1 MSNIRSIVPCS
12 VVLVWA
18 AFLPSISRGADDDSW
33 AGKKIVLKW
42 DGARIGHTGDDGR
55 PVYVADLTDIAY
67 TVLDDEAGW
76 VRVRQRSAEGWL
88 AKDNAVLVEDAISYF
103 TDRIRANRTDASA
116 YAHRGRAWH
125 EQSDP
130 DRALKDYDEALRL
143 YSLHSG
149 WLRGRGLLFDERR
162 EYDKA
167 LHAAWLRGRGLL
179 FDEKRDYDK
188 AIRDYSDAIRLN
200 PQDALSYLD
209 RGISYKGKKE
219 YDKAIADYSE
229 ATRLDPNDPDS
240 YFNRG
245 NVYKAKK
252 EYAKAVGDYKQVI
265 RLDPKDPDAYD
276 SLAWLLATC
285 PDSKVRDGGQA
296 VDYAGTACELTDAES
311 SYFLA
316 TLAAAFAEHGKFD
329 QAIKWQKRAL
339 ESPKYEK
346 EEGEKAR
353 QRLKL
358 FEERKPYRE
367 E

>member
-125 EQSDP
+125 EQSDA

-229 ATRLDPNDPDS
+229 AIRLDNKWSNPYYNRGNVYRARQEYDKAIADYSEATRLDPNDPDS

-252 EYAKAVGDYKQVI
+252 EYAKAVGDYK
-265 RLDPKDPDAYD
+265 RCL
-276 SLAWLLATC
+276 
-285 PDSKVRDGGQA
+285 R
-296 VDYAGTACELTDAES
+296 
-311 SYFLA
+311 
-316 TLAAAFAEHGKFD
+316 
-329 QAIKWQKRAL
+329 
-339 ESPKYEK
+339 
-346 EEGEKAR
+346 
-353 QRLKL
+353 
-358 FEERKPYRE
+358 
-367 E
+367 